1 MSIKKYMLIDLS
13 MLSGIGLILEAV
25 GTYFINYMFVGAYP
39 MTVVSLLITIVALV
53 RWGWKG
59 LLVVPFCALGNFIG
73 GQFLFFHDKG
83 FGVYDWKMLLS
94 VFFGLAAL
102 SVNLILFHKF
112 KTNVLLQKY
121 KWFAPVMILA
131 DCLIFELVRGII
143 YAFILRGDN
152 GYIINNSVGYDIMGY
167 GIAFVM
173 GLILLHQKVMLN
185 FEEKIAAEREQ
196 ILADRKAEEDYL
208 KNAGKKDSLDND
220 DKE

>member
-1 MSIKKYMLIDLS
+1 
-13 MLSGIGLILEAV
+13 
-25 GTYFINYMFVGAYP
+25 
-39 MTVVSLLITIVALV
+39 
-53 RWGWKG
+53 
-59 LLVVPFCALGNFIG
+59 
-73 GQFLFFHDKG
+73 
-83 FGVYDWKMLLS
+83 
-94 VFFGLAAL
+94 
-102 SVNLILFHKF
+102 
-112 KTNVLLQKY
+112 
-121 KWFAPVMILA
+121 MILA

-152 GYIINNSVGYDIMGY
+152 GYIINNSVGYDITGY